1 MGALVCRL
9 EDSITMQRSDRR
21 KRHWN
26 ICREKIRIRDGSP
39 DVRREHV
46 ELFIRTLDDRYLSKQ
61 LTLLRLEDADEM
73 KETLRA
79 HQRMVKY
86 KLNRLQD
93 RINSDRDLHHPFPH
107 HRRIQ
112 LAQ

>member
-9 EDSITMQRSDRR
+9 EDSTTMQRSDRR

-46 ELFIRTLDDRYLSKQ
+46 ELFIRTLDDRDLAKQ
-61 LTLLRLEDADEM
+61 LMLLRLEDADEM
-73 KETLRA
+73 EETLRA
-79 HQRMVKY
+79 YQRM
-86 KLNRLQD
+86 Q
-93 RINSDRDLHHPFPH
+93 INKVQSSTESNKFRS
-107 HRRIQ
+107 
-112 LAQ
+112 